1 MKVSRAHFKWF
12 ALCFFIVF
20 PLGSGIL
27 FSEFYLSLLIRI
39 FIFGIML
46 LGFDILAG
54 YCGLAS
60 FGHAMFYGTGAYLA
74 AILLTHVTGSI
85 WAILGLSILANTIL
99 GYLIGFFSIRTRG
112 IYFVFLTFALA
123 QFFYL
128 AFSNWNFVGA
138 ADGMAG
144 IPKPNLGIPLDLSN
158 RTVYYYFTLVI
169 LVAAYFIARWI
180 VESPFGKVLV
190 GIRQNEERIRFL
202 GYNVNSCKRRAF
214 VYSGIFGGVAGSLI
228 VGYLSFVSPGVYHWT
243 LSAEILVMEL
253 VGGMGTLVGPLIASG
268 FVIYLGDFLSSWMAE
283 TWLMVLGA
291 IYVICILYSPE
302 GIIGILRKLGS
313 IKRFSPIGD
322 KGP

>member
-74 AILLTHVTGSI
+74 AILLTHVTDSI

-112 IYFVFLTFALA
+112 IYFVFLTFAFA

-144 IPKPNLGIPLDLSN
+144 IPKPSLGIPLDLGN
-158 RTVYYYFTLVI
+158 RTVYYYFTLAI

-228 VGYLSFVSPGVYHWT
+228 GRIPELCLPWSIPLEPFSRDSRHGTGRGDGNPGGSTYCVRFCHLLGGFLKLLDGRDLAHGPWGDLCHLHPLFTGGYYWDSQK
-243 LSAEILVMEL
+243 
-253 VGGMGTLVGPLIASG
+253 
-268 FVIYLGDFLSSWMAE
+268 
-283 TWLMVLGA
+283 TWVHQK
-291 IYVICILYSPE
+291 IQSYW
-302 GIIGILRKLGS
+302 R
-313 IKRFSPIGD
+313 
-322 KGP
+322 

>member
-1 MKVSRAHFKWF
+1 MKVSRAHFKWL

-20 PLGSGIL
+20 PMGSGIL

-99 GYLIGFFSIRTRG
+99 GYLIGFFSIRTKG
-112 IYFVFLTFALA
+112 IYFVFLTFTFA

-128 AFSNWNFVGA
+128 VFSNWTFVGA

-144 IPKPNLGIPLDLSN
+144 IPKPSLGIPFDLSN
-158 RTVYYYFTLVI
+158 RVVYYYFTLVI

-214 VYSGIFGGVAGSLI
+214 VYSGIFGGVAGSLT
-228 VGYLSFVSPGVYHWT
+228 VGYLSFASPALYHWT

-302 GIIGILRKLGS
+302 GIIGILRRLGS
-313 IKRFSPIGD
+313 IKKFSPIGD